1 MSLKA
6 RLTDDMKTA
15 MKAGEKD
22 RLGVIRLVLAA
33 IKQKEVDERV
43 EMTDPLVLAVLEK
56 MVKQR
61 KDSITQYE
69 SAAREDLAA
78 IERYELGVIQAYLP
92 EKMDEAAILAAI
104 DQAMAQT
111 GAATGADIG
120 KLMGVLK
127 PALAGF
133 AARGLVGLAIYDSG
147 PRCFYN
153 TRRPIVEP
161 RDLHGMKIRVPVS
174 DIFIRML
181 RLFGANPTPLSL
193 GEVFSGMETHMIE
206 GAENNIRS
214 FQSSRH
220 FEAAR
225 YWSKSEH
232 AYAPDVLL
240 MSRRSFDALA
250 PRDRGL
256 LLELARASVPV
267 MRAEWDE
274 SEALARRTVAGSG
287 VLANDCDIPAFRR
300 AAQPLL
306 DAYQRDPAIAD
317 LTRRIRA
324 LA

>member
-1 MSLKA
+1 
-6 RLTDDMKTA
+6 MKTA

-127 PALAGF
+127 PALAGQ
-133 AARGLVGLAIYDSG
+133 ADMGLVSKLVKQKLA
-147 PRCFYN
+147 
-153 TRRPIVEP
+153 
-161 RDLHGMKIRVPVS
+161 
-174 DIFIRML
+174 
-181 RLFGANPTPLSL
+181 
-193 GEVFSGMETHMIE
+193 
-206 GAENNIRS
+206 
-214 FQSSRH
+214 
-220 FEAAR
+220 
-225 YWSKSEH
+225 
-232 AYAPDVLL
+232 
-240 MSRRSFDALA
+240 
-250 PRDRGL
+250 
-256 LLELARASVPV
+256 
-267 MRAEWDE
+267 
-274 SEALARRTVAGSG
+274 
-287 VLANDCDIPAFRR
+287 
-300 AAQPLL
+300 
-306 DAYQRDPAIAD
+306 
-317 LTRRIRA
+317 
-324 LA
+324 